1 MRCPRLR
8 RQFYQIKHTRHE
20 NELGSLFGEAGPD
33 RCLRVGLNKARYR
46 RLPAGLRRFSISSER
61 RPGQAVSPALGLLKA
76 VCSWEGLPHA

>member
-1 MRCPRLR
+1 MKCPRLR
-8 RQFYQIKHTRHE
+8 RQFYQIKHTRQE
-20 NELGSLFGEAGPD
+20 NELGHSFGEAGPD

-61 RPGQAVSPALGLLKA
+61 RRGQAVSPALGLLKA

>member
-33 RCLRVGLNKARYR
+33 RYLRVGLNKPRYR

-61 RPGQAVSPALGLLKA
+61 RPGQAVSPALDLLKA
-76 VCSWEGLPHA
+76 LCSWEGLPHA